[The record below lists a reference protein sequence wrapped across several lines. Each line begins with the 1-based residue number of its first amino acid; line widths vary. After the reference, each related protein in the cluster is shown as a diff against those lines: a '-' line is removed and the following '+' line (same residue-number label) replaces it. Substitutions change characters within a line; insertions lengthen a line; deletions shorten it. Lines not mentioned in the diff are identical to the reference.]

1 MAYDVFEVRGLYTSL
16 SDGWTYL
23 NAHDCP
29 QIPERVSAAVARSFR
44 MATQAVHPEVK
55 TGTHSRSSVGRP
67 EGDAFA
73 ADARHAIADLVGS
86 SANRVVLGPSLPVL
100 YAALASAMRPMFRHH
115 SSIVVSSLEDAAL
128 TVAFKGLNSD
138 IRWAQPDLAT
148 GDLPAWQYGEL
159 VDGGTRLVSIPAAH
173 SALGNVVDVQGIA
186 ERAREKSRAWVLVDA
201 TAYAA
206 HRVVDLGE
214 MGSDI
219 VAVDIGALGGPQ
231 VAALVFR
238 DEAMFKRLESLNPAL
253 GKQAT
258 GIEKL
263 SLDVA
268 PGLAGGVSPLVEHV
282 SNLVPVTERMSRR
295 NRVVR
300 SMTELG
306 DYLDSLR
313 DDLYGYLGALPSV
326 HIVGASGEA
335 AQGTAV
341 DRLPR
346 LSFGVRGVP
355 AETVYRRLVDNGLIT
370 TVSKPSPLF
379 TEMGVDEIGGAVTV
393 ALGPFN
399 TESDIEHLTRV
410 VASLA

>member
-44 MATQAVHPEVK
+44 MATQAVRPEVT

-73 ADARHAIADLVGS
+73 ADARHAVADLVGS
-86 SANRVVLGPSLPVL
+86 SASRVVLGPSLPVL
-100 YAALASAMRPMFRHH
+100 YAALARAMRPMFRHR
-115 SSIVVSSLEDAAL
+115 SSIVVSSLDDPAL
-128 TVAFKGLNSD
+128 TIAFKGLSAD
-138 IRWAQPDLAT
+138 IRWAQTDLAT
-148 GDLPAWQYGEL
+148 GDLPAWQYGDL
-159 VDGGTRLVSIPAAH
+159 VDGGTRLVSVPAAH
-173 SALGNVVDVQGIA
+173 AGLGNVVDVQGIA
-186 ERAREKSRAWVLVDA
+186 ERARGKSRAWVLVDA

-206 HRVVDLGE
+206 HRVIDIEE

-219 VAVDIGALGGPQ
+219 IALDIGALGGPQ
-231 VAALVFR
+231 LAALVFR
-238 DEAMFKRLESLNPAL
+238 DEAMFRRLDSLHPAQ
-253 GKQAT
+253 GSAAT
-258 GIEKL
+258 GIDKL
-263 SLDVA
+263 NMDVA
-268 PGLAGGVSPLVEHV
+268 PGLAGGVSPLVEHL
-282 SNLVPVTERMSRR
+282 SNLVPAQERMSRR
-295 NRVVR
+295 KRVVH

-306 DYLDSLR
+306 IYMDGLR
-313 DDLYGYLGALPSV
+313 EDLYGYLGALPAV

-335 AQGTAV
+335 AQGTSV

-370 TVSKPSPLF
+370 TVSQPSPLL
-379 TEMGVDEIGGAVTV
+379 TEMGVEEIGGAVTV